1 MSIALLE
8 MLSSAMSSLW
18 PVKFQL
24 WCFGMQTKVPFTHI
38 TSAVYIYISIYIKR
52 YSIYIYIYQIIYL
65 SYCDFLNLNSL
76 TEQQQ
81 QQQQVLCGLQRRAPQ
96 KKRKKKNSCVTIG
109 PLNSSLNPKMLLP
122 LSLGDSHTAST
133 VSQWFHTD
141 GIKALAT
148 CAKWCLI

>member
-8 MLSSAMSSLW
+8 MLSSAIYLSNFNSTLMFWNANQSTFHAHNMS
-18 PVKFQL
+18 
-24 WCFGMQTKVPFTHI
+24 C
-38 TSAVYIYISIYIKR
+38 IYTYNIKR
-52 YSIYIYIYQIIYL
+52 YSIYIYQIIYIYIIL
-65 SYCDFLNLNSL
+65 WF
-76 TEQQQ
+76 TESHSKSQRQQQ
-81 QQQQVLCGLQRRAPQ
+81 QQQQVLCALQRAPQ
-96 KKRKKKNSCVTIG
+96 KKKSCVTIG

-133 VSQWFHTD
+133 VSQWFHTN